1 MTEENKTDSIEVNEV
16 RVHQEQNW
24 KLMTVLQIPWHHVE
38 KLGEEDRKFLIEK
51 SVEVEEHLQ
60 KQHQEQM
67 EMQKRMMEQQSAS
80 QSPIIDPTQMGV

>member
-38 KLGEEDRKFLIEK
+38 KLGEEDRKFSGSGGAPSKATSRADGNAKKNDGTTVCLAE
-51 SVEVEEHLQ
+51 SNH
-60 KQHQEQM
+60 
-67 EMQKRMMEQQSAS
+67 
-80 QSPIIDPTQMGV
+80 